1 MALGRDRMVGL
12 QPGSGSGLKQNS
24 FLSGGSMTLG
34 AGPALEQ
41 LKKTVSLQYLSSHC
55 AGRTSALTHAWTAL
69 QADRMVEEQQSTKHA
84 TEAYVSSK
92 TACKTI
98 SPPLLL

>member
-12 QPGSGSGLKQNS
+12 QPSSGSGLKQNS

-41 LKKTVSLQYLSSHC
+41 LKKTVSLQCLSSHC
-55 AGRTSALTHAWTAL
+55 AG
-69 QADRMVEEQQSTKHA
+69 
-84 TEAYVSSK
+84 
-92 TACKTI
+92 
-98 SPPLLL
+98 

>member
-12 QPGSGSGLKQNS
+12 QPSSGSGLKQNS

-41 LKKTVSLQYLSSHC
+41 LKKTVSLQCLSSHC
-55 AGRTSALTHAWTAL
+55 AGWNSVLTHAWTAL
-69 QADRMVEEQQSTKHA
+69 QADRLVEEQQSTKHA
-84 TEAYVSSK
+84 TEAYVSSE
-92 TACKTI
+92 TACKTT